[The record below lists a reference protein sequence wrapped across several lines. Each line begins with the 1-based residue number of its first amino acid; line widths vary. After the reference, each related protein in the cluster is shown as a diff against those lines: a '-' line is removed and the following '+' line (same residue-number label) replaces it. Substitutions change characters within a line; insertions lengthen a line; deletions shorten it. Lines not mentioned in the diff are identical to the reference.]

1 MTEAFQTDNMTLQTL
16 EDQDHVPK
24 REREWERNCSIYAE
38 YNCFT
43 FFLQFWIF
51 QIVNLILYNVI
62 LSVCMIH
69 DVSAGNARDISAV
82 GHNEVEGDR
91 VVIICRWM

>member
-16 EDQDHVPK
+16 EDQDHVPE
-24 REREWERNCSIYAE
+24 RERERDCSIYAE
-38 YNCFT
+38 YIY
-43 FFLQFWIF
+43 IF

-82 GHNEVEGDR
+82 GHNEVEGHR